1 MFLAVLFAL
10 MGYVC
15 FDIADLA
22 PGVLTAKPLP
32 PPAPTA
38 TTGKRTLPVVEQ
50 PSAVASTPVLPSLAT
65 GDAPTSAGIQ
75 AVLAKPL
82 TLPALRNVTYVVADG
97 RTGEVLAANG
107 ADKPRTPAST
117 TKLLTALAISR
128 VFSPGESLQTKVVLG
143 SEPNTIVLVA
153 GGDTLLAKGKG
164 DPDAVA
170 GRAGLGDLATQVSR
184 ALKAKGMTNVTVLV
198 DTSYAP
204 GPLTNSAWPSD
215 YRASGISSAVA
226 TLGLADQRALPG
238 RPGPA
243 DPIKATQAA
252 FITELHTQGITAT
265 PGDQIAVAPA
275 VDKQQLLGVVVS
287 APVTA
292 QLALALTDS
301 DNGLTESLAR
311 QAAWRSAKA
320 RDFPTVG
327 DFIMRESA
335 AAGIPM
341 SGVKLYD
348 ASGLNPANRIPASG
362 LSAALALGYSG
373 KDPSF
378 TEALIGMPVA
388 GLTGTLADRFLAP
401 GTHVVAGRAQAKT
414 GTLTGVNTLAGWV
427 VDDDG
432 SLITF
437 VVMVDGAGTLEAR
450 SALDQF
456 VAALGPCGC
465 RQ

>member
-1 MFLAVLFAL
+1 
-10 MGYVC
+10 
-15 FDIADLA
+15 
-22 PGVLTAKPLP
+22 
-32 PPAPTA
+32 
-38 TTGKRTLPVVEQ
+38 
-50 PSAVASTPVLPSLAT
+50 
-65 GDAPTSAGIQ
+65 
-75 AVLAKPL
+75 
-82 TLPALRNVTYVVADG
+82 
-97 RTGEVLAANG
+97 
-107 ADKPRTPAST
+107 
-117 TKLLTALAISR
+117 
-128 VFSPGESLQTKVVLG
+128 
-143 SEPNTIVLVA
+143 
-153 GGDTLLAKGKG
+153 
-164 DPDAVA
+164 
-170 GRAGLGDLATQVSR
+170 
-184 ALKAKGMTNVTVLV
+184 
-198 DTSYAP
+198 
-204 GPLTNSAWPSD
+204 
-215 YRASGISSAVA
+215 
-226 TLGLADQRALPG
+226 
-238 RPGPA
+238 
-243 DPIKATQAA
+243 
-252 FITELHTQGITAT
+252 
-265 PGDQIAVAPA
+265 
-275 VDKQQLLGVVVS
+275 
-287 APVTA
+287 
-292 QLALALTDS
+292 
-301 DNGLTESLAR
+301 
-311 QAAWRSAKA
+311 
-320 RDFPTVG
+320 
-327 DFIMRESA
+327 MRESA